1 MENEVREY
9 GIYSKLDFF
18 QGVFKNVD
26 FSYVLE
32 FIGLKSNDF
41 GSFFTDSILSH
52 AGYSDMFIYKFE
64 NIKISTSYANI
75 LNFENATCEKD
86 FAHWI
91 FSHIELQISG
101 QGLDYLRS
109 RGVNVDSILRRP
121 SDVDELT
128 GRPYFHVTRA
138 DFAFDLIN
146 YRSDFLDQ
154 CIDYARGRSDVRLI
168 GVKCP
173 MQLEVRT
180 GFEKIFYVGSSKSE
194 RKLRIYDKKLEQ
206 SDQFGLIK
214 SSPVDYDVDSWIRIE
229 LQTRDKWAHRLLY
242 GEGDYLSIFRHIYE
256 YYAFKGDDGLAAP
269 FWTSL
274 YNWDEIPEIIQ
285 NANWVSSRLDRAKL
299 DTQYFR
305 AIDIIVPYARMYGV
319 ESVLDDIYKADD
331 SMFEPSMQ
339 NSYRR
344 RTHDRRLDCLLDW
357 SHDVSRLKGSYVLP
371 TVHGTRLKLH
381 PYDRK

>member
-1 MENEVREY
+1 MEKHEREY

-26 FSYVLE
+26 FSFVLE
-32 FIGLKSNDF
+32 FIGLKSEDF

-52 AGYSDMFIYKFE
+52 AGYSDQFVYKFE
-64 NIKISTSYANI
+64 NITIATSYANI

-91 FSHIELQISG
+91 FSHIELRISG

-109 RGVNVDSILRRP
+109 RGVNVDELLRRQ
-121 SDVDELT
+121 SEVDELT

-146 YRSDFLDQ
+146 YREDFLDQ
-154 CIDYARGRSDVRLI
+154 CIDYAQGRSDIRVVGI
-168 GVKCP
+168 KTP
-173 MQLEVRT
+173 MQLEIRS
-180 GFEKIFYVGSSKSE
+180 GHEKIFYVGSSKSD

-206 SDQFGLIK
+206 SDKFGLIK
-214 SSPVDYDVDSWIRIE
+214 SSPVDYNIDSWIRIE

-242 GEGDYLSIFRHIYE
+242 GEGDYTSILRHIYE
-256 YYAFKGDDGLAAP
+256 YYSFKGDDGLAAP

-285 NANWVSSRLDRAKL
+285 NANWVSARLDKTKL
-299 DTQYFR
+299 DIQYFR
-305 AIDIIVPYARMYGV
+305 AIDLIVPYARMYGID
-319 ESVLDDIYKADD
+319 SVLHDIYKADD
-331 SMFEPSMQ
+331 SMFEPSMK

-357 SHDVSRLKGSYVLP
+357 THDVSRLKGCYVLP
-371 TVHGTRLKLH
+371 TIHGTRLKLR
-381 PYDRK
+381 PYDRR